1 MLSYRFKGIILFC
14 FLYSAELATKQAAK
28 DNLQKRSREVEDLKS
43 PFWTDNELLR
53 EPLRV
58 TRSQWRR
65 SLSERQDQPSGSTQD
80 TDFLHSSNP
89 ASRSTSRSSSR
100 TLSPVYRT
108 GRVEE
113 DRILEHS
120 RNRSKSP
127 EAKARKGQK
136 IHGVEGFSFKIGTG
150 VRRTSRSASRQQSLD
165 ATEKEDK
172 GAVALE
178 AKATSTS
185 DGSDSQIGDKKV
197 GSADSSGSRA
207 IVKGKRPLKKGG
219 LGDRNSSADTKF
231 IGTNGVVSGTSAKGN
246 NVKKG
251 HWATREFEKT
261 ASKTA
266 NCVGRKRAAS
276 SRTENVG
283 GKREKRDNTAIGL
296 PIAIEVKSNTSETAK
311 TGGRLSRTRTSQAQ
325 TGERRSTTGSCAS
338 SR

>member
-1 MLSYRFKGIILFC
+1 M
-14 FLYSAELATKQAAK
+14 
-28 DNLQKRSREVEDLKS
+28 
-43 PFWTDNELLR
+43 
-53 EPLRV
+53 
-58 TRSQWRR
+58 
-65 SLSERQDQPSGSTQD
+65 SERQDQPSGSAED
-80 TDFLHSSNP
+80 IDFLHSSNP

-100 TLSPVYRT
+100 TLSPVYRA
-108 GRVEE
+108 GKAEE
-113 DRILEHS
+113 DRILERN

-150 VRRTSRSASRQQSLD
+150 VRRTSRSTSRQKSQD
-165 ATEKEDK
+165 TTKKEHK
-172 GAVALE
+172 GAVAFDAE
-178 AKATSTS
+178 ATSPS
-185 DGSDSQIGDKKV
+185 DESDCQIRDKKV

-207 IVKGKRPLKKGG
+207 VVKGKRPLKKGG
-219 LGDRNSSADTKF
+219 LGDRNSSVDTKF
-231 IGTNGVVSGTSAKGN
+231 IGTNGVVGGTSAKGN
-246 NVKKG
+246 SVKKG
-251 HWATREFEKT
+251 HWAIREFEKT
-261 ASKTA
+261 GSKTS

-276 SRTENVG
+276 STTEDVG

>member
-1 MLSYRFKGIILFC
+1 MFSYLFKRLKTIHFLF
-14 FLYSAELATKQAAK
+14 SAELAANQAAK

-43 PFWTDNELLR
+43 PFWTDNDLLR

-65 SLSERQDQPSGSTQD
+65 SLSERHDQASGSGQD

-108 GRVEE
+108 GKVEE
-113 DRILEHS
+113 GSVLENS

-136 IHGVEGFSFKIGTG
+136 SNGVEGLSFKISTG
-150 VRRTSRSASRQQSLD
+150 VRKTSRSTSRHQSPD
-165 ATEKEDK
+165 TTRKEHK
-172 GAVALE
+172 GTVVLE
-178 AKATSTS
+178 GEVTST
-185 DGSDSQIGDKKV
+185 SQIGDKKV
-197 GSADSSGSRA
+197 GSEDSSGSRV

-219 LGDRNSSADTKF
+219 LGAKHTSADTKF
-231 IGTNGVVSGTSAKGN
+231 SGTNGVVSGTSVKGSN
-246 NVKKG
+246 IKKG
-251 HWATREFEKT
+251 HWAAREFEKT

-266 NCVGRKRAAS
+266 NCVGRKRAAPS
-276 SRTENVG
+276 KSNDVG
-283 GKREKRDNTAIGL
+283 GKREKKDNTAIGL
-296 PIAIEVKSNTSETAK
+296 PIAIEVKSNTSEAAK